1 MIRKQDILDRA
12 GEWGLRPDVVEKDY
26 VLGWLLAGVALSPLQ
41 PLWIFKGGTSIK
53 KCYFETYRFSE
64 DLDFS
69 LLADSPY
76 AQAEIVDALRNL
88 TRSIQQLSGID
99 FPEEHIEAK
108 PRRNLQGKDTFEC
121 RVGYRGPLAFP
132 GYPRIV
138 FDLTRHEPVL
148 DGPAARTI
156 FHPYP
161 DALPE
166 GAQVLAYSFDEL
178 LAEKTRALYERAR
191 PRDLYDVVY
200 LLDNRP
206 EAFDFGHVRQLFAEK
221 CQTKSVTPPTAADLI
236 RKVSGDAELRS
247 EWANMLAHQ
256 LPSLPDLNTF
266 LLRLPELLR
275 WIDRP
280 EAVPPGLTRPAV
292 PVPANTIPVAA
303 EGIRFWGRGVPL
315 ETLRFAGAN
324 RQLIAFEYD
333 GRRRVA
339 EPYSLRQAATGNILL
354 YAWEE
359 EATHIKAFNV
369 DKIRNLTVT
378 DRSFEPRYRIE
389 FSSVAPARILPT
401 AQHASRTP
409 LTPGFDRQR
418 PPGPQMVS
426 YGPRYI
432 FVCPY
437 CQKQFAHKSNN
448 PALRKHKAVDGY
460 WDCPGRQGY
469 LIEVR

>member
-12 GEWGLRPDVVEKDY
+12 SEWQLRPEVVEKDY
-26 VLGWLLAGVALSPLQ
+26 VLGWLLAGIALSPLQ

-69 LLADSPY
+69 LAANCPY
-76 AQAEIVDALRNL
+76 TQAEIVEALRDI
-88 TRSIQQLSGID
+88 TRSIHQLSGID
-99 FPEEHIEAK
+99 FPEEHIEAR
-108 PRRNLQGKDTFEC
+108 PRRNLQRQETFEC
-121 RVGYRGPLAFP
+121 RVGYRGPLSFP
-132 GYPRIV
+132 GYPRV
-138 FDLTRHEPVL
+138 LFDLTRHEPIL
-148 DGPAARTI
+148 DGPAARGI

-166 GAQVLAYSFDEL
+166 GVQVLAYSFDEL

-221 CQTKSVTPPTAADLI
+221 CRTKSLAPPSAADLV
-236 RKVSGDAELRS
+236 RKVRDDAELRS

-256 LPSLPDLNTF
+256 LPSLPDLDAS
-266 LLRLPELLR
+266 LSRLPGLLR
-275 WIDRP
+275 WIDQP
-280 EAVPPGLTRPAV
+280 EAVPPELTRIAV
-292 PVPANTIPVAA
+292 PVPANTIPVSPA
-303 EGIRFWGRGVPL
+303 GIRFWGRGVPL

-333 GRRRVA
+333 GRHRVA

-359 EATHIKAFNV
+359 GATHIKAFNV
-369 DKIRNLTVT
+369 DKIQNLAVT
-378 DRSFEPRYRIE
+378 DRSFEPRFRIE
-389 FSSVAPARILPT
+389 FSSVAPASILPT
-401 AQHASRTP
+401 AQHASRTTP
-409 LTPGFDRQR
+409 APGFRRQR
-418 PPGPQMVS
+418 PSVSRTNS
-426 YGPRYI
+426 YGPQYI
-432 FVCPY
+432 FECPY
-437 CQKQFAHKSNN
+437 CQKRFTHKSNN
-448 PALRKHKAVDGY
+448 PELRKHKMADGY
-460 WDCPGRQGY
+460 WDCPGRQGS